1 MYDSVEMYKYAAV
14 LISKF
19 SFTMSYPDD
28 WKPEERI
35 MKKCDSAV
43 EDLGFLAAVR
53 YRRCHE
59 SRRQSRKCFS
69 IKD

>member
-14 LISKF
+14 LINKF

-43 EDLGFLAAVR
+43 EDLGFLLL
-53 YRRCHE
+53 
-59 SRRQSRKCFS
+59 
-69 IKD
+69 